1 VITGIGFSSD
11 LQNITKSV
19 PASAAILRLTF
30 ILVSIIFAGSE
41 KKNEIQFFSVSLVVK
56 HIQ

>member
-1 VITGIGFSSD
+1 MIGSGFPSD

-19 PASAAILRLTF
+19 PASAAMLRLTF

-41 KKNEIQFFSVSLVVK
+41 KENEIQFFSVSLVVQ

>member
-1 VITGIGFSSD
+1 VTIGIEFPSD

-19 PASAAILRLTF
+19 PASAAILWLTF
-30 ILVSIIFAGSE
+30 ILDSIIFAGSE
-41 KKNEIQFFSVSLVVK
+41 KKKGNSIFSVSLVVQ